1 MNMEIYNNI
10 DQLCYARET
19 RTPGKHIS
27 MHGMHAASRCI
38 HAEIVHCWL
47 YSYIQ
52 SFNHAYSYGT
62 PIRVWDSTMS
72 HTRMGR
78 YTHMGQNRCTIPKTH
93 LSVQRPKLRTLMQ
106 TAFSTPAVWICEAPW
121 RTSVYGCH
129 RLCTQTVRSHG
140 TSYCRC
146 AIPKM
151 SMAVHHPTKWSLWH
165 KRHFRKPAAQICIA
179 HWRMLPYGWH
189 WLCTQTGRS
198 CGTSYNSCTISGMRI
213 AVQHTKGSTLMQT
226 AFSYTRCT
234 ALHCSLMYVAVR
246 VPHTLY
252 TNYEIPWCLV
262 Q

>member
-1 MNMEIYNNI
+1 MAVEFCKENKIQKKHIASYIAIYVFPRRHAYITSTCRQLMNMEIYNNI

-78 YTHMGQNRCTIPKTH
+78 YTHMGQNRCTTPKTH

-106 TAFSTPAVWICEAPW
+106 TAFSTPAVWICEAP
-121 RTSVYGCH
+121 
-129 RLCTQTVRSHG
+129 
-140 TSYCRC
+140 
-146 AIPKM
+146 
-151 SMAVHHPTKWSLWH
+151 
-165 KRHFRKPAAQICIA
+165 
-179 HWRMLPYGWH
+179 
-189 WLCTQTGRS
+189 
-198 CGTSYNSCTISGMRI
+198 
-213 AVQHTKGSTLMQT
+213 
-226 AFSYTRCT
+226 
-234 ALHCSLMYVAVR
+234 
-246 VPHTLY
+246 
-252 TNYEIPWCLV
+252 
-262 Q
+262 